1 MKYKYRW
8 IIAALGFV
16 LAIVMAWYFS
26 TILVYII
33 IASVLSLVGNPLVE
47 ILCRIRIG
55 RLNLP
60 RWLSSLFTLILILA
74 MAIGLILVFVP
85 LISNQAGT
93 IANIN
98 LDEVAAYYS
107 QEIENLKQFLVNM
120 QVMKPEERIVDI
132 IDKQIKSWINIASF
146 SNLVSGVASTTGN
159 VFIGLFSVMFLS
171 FFFLR
176 DPHLLKSGIL
186 VLTPSKWEEHITII
200 LHKTKIMLS
209 RYFLG
214 LMTELVSMITLI
226 SLGLTVFGVKNAL
239 LIGFLGGLMNIIPY
253 LGPIIGGSIGVILGI
268 TSVLS
273 MGYYD
278 AVLITAVTIV
288 LTFAVANLIDNI
300 ILQPLIYSKSVYA
313 HPIEIFLVIIMAGSL
328 AGIPGMILAIPSYTV
343 IRIVAK
349 EFLSGFKVVDELTK
363 NI

>member
-1 MKYKYRW
+1 MRERYRW
-8 IIAALGFV
+8 IIAALGFI
-16 LAIVMAWYFS
+16 LAIFMAWYFS
-26 TILVYII
+26 NIVVYII
-33 IASVLSLVGNPLVE
+33 VAGVLSLIGSPLVE
-47 ILCRIRIG
+47 FICKFKIG
-55 RLNLP
+55 KFSIP
-60 RWLSSLFTLILILA
+60 RWTSALFTLLLILA
-74 MAIGLILVFVP
+74 VVAGLVVLFVP
-85 LISNQAGT
+85 LISNQANT
-93 IANIN
+93 ITNIDVN
-98 LDEVAAYYS
+98 KVTEYYS
-107 QEIENLKQFLVNM
+107 DEISSLKQFLVNM
-120 QVMKPEERIVDI
+120 QVMKSEERIVDI
-132 IDKQIKSWINIASF
+132 IDSQITSWINIANF
-146 SNLVSGVASTTGN
+146 SNVVSGIASTTGSL
-159 VFIGLFSVMFLS
+159 FIGVFSVMFLA

-186 VLTPSKWEEHITII
+186 LLSPTKWEEHVRTI
-200 LHKTKIMLS
+200 LHKTKVMLS

-214 LMTELVSMITLI
+214 LMTELISMITLI

-253 LGPIIGGSIGVILGI
+253 LGPLIGGSIGVILGV

-273 MGYYD
+273 VGQYD
-278 AVLITAVTIV
+278 AVLLTAITIV

-300 ILQPLIYSKSVYA
+300 VLQPLIYSKSVNA

-328 AGIPGMILAIPSYTV
+328 AGIPGMILAIPAYTV